1 LTSRGPSQNV
11 RGNIELKL
19 RKIGNSVGV
28 ILPSEVLESLQVKV
42 GGKIALVANERGYQL
57 SAEES
62 EFEEQMRHARSLM
75 ARYRGTLRELAK

>member
-1 LTSRGPSQNV
+1 MTSRGPRYNL
-11 RGNIELKL
+11 RGNMELKL
-19 RKIGNSVGV
+19 RKIGNSVGI